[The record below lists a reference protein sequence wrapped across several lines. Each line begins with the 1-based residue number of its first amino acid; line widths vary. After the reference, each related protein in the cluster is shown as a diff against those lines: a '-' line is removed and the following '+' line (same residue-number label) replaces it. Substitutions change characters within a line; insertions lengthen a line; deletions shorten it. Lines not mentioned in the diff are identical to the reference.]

1 MSAVWLALFPD
12 GPDFLMRIRIE
23 RRLNQPR
30 WLTVAVPVASVFV
43 AFVLGGIVLLI
54 TGHNPLTTYQQLFE
68 AGFTQTGAIGQTLIT
83 TTPLA
88 FTGLAA
94 AAAFRMRLFNIGAEG
109 QLFMGAIFGS
119 AAGLYLGGSGGTSW
133 PVIAAMVV
141 TGAVGGA
148 LWALIPGVLRA
159 FFKTNEIIT
168 SLMLNYVAGYILTYL
183 IFQSESYWRDTEG
196 FNAKVFP
203 TSKDLPSSAIWPP
216 WTVQVQG
223 GIAIPLGLIIA
234 CVIAVGLWALYN
246 RTRFG
251 FEVQVLSDSERAAR
265 YGGISVR
272 RKILAVMAI
281 SGGIAGIGGASQVGD
296 FSHSLDGDPNGLQ
309 KLGYGYTGIVVAA
322 LARYNPF
329 AVLLVAFLIGGLE
342 NAGNTLQGAD
352 FPAGLVGVLQ
362 GVILFCALGGEL
374 FIRNRVRLVRPA
386 QAAPEAG
393 AA

>member
-1 MSAVWLALFPD
+1 LALLPD

-30 WLTVAVPVASVFV
+30 WLSVAVPVASVFV

-54 TGHNPLTTYQQLFE
+54 TGHNPLTTYKQLFK

-133 PVIAAMVV
+133 PVVAAMVL
-141 TGAVGGA
+141 TGAAGGA

-183 IFQSESYWRDTEG
+183 IFQSQSYWRDTEG

-203 TSKDLPSSAIWPP
+203 TGKDLPSSAIWPT
-216 WTVQVQG
+216 WTIHAQG

-374 FIRNRVRLVRPA
+374 FIRNRVRLVRTVQTAAAAETRPA
-386 QAAPEAG
+386 
-393 AA
+393 